1 MSHKPLSHPA
11 RPQPLLALGLAALAL
26 LLGLGSPAAEAQ
38 TQWKWRDASGKV
50 LYSDLPPPANVP
62 EKDILQRPPGKRAP
76 VLVRP
81 IAEAAPPATSPAS
94 APAPKSASAPS
105 RAEQERQTRARQEQE
120 QQARKQKDEE
130 RRVAEQRAENC
141 KRATSHLRMLED
153 GMRISRRNEAGETE
167 FLDER
172 QRAEEAQRTR
182 AIISSD
188 CR

>member
-1 MSHKPLSHPA
+1 MRRQHPHRKPLS
-11 RPQPLLALGLAALAL
+11 LAL
-26 LLGLGSPAAEAQ
+26 LPSGLCALMLLLTMHSLPANAQ

-50 LYSDLPPPANVP
+50 LYSDLPPPAGIP
-62 EKDILQRPPGKRAP
+62 DKDILQRPPGQRVP
-76 VLVRP
+76 VVVRP
-81 IAEAAPPATSPAS
+81 ITPAAATPAAAPASVAPKAS
-94 APAPKSASAPS
+94 AAPS
-105 RAEQERQTRARQEQE
+105 RAEQERQNRARQEQE
-120 QQARKQKDEE
+120 QQARKQKEEE
-130 RRVAEQRAENC
+130 RRLAEQRAENC
-141 KRATSHLRMLED
+141 KRATSHLRMIED